1 MDIDP
6 QAGSEDEAELSQNSE
21 GKIWSLKDGKM
32 EVGSMGKKKDSDL
45 YMTIDL
51 VFQMDGQTTPIVVG
65 E

>member
-1 MDIDP
+1 MKTR
-6 QAGSEDEAELSQNSE
+6 QNCPRTLKV
-21 GKIWSLKDGKM
+21 KIWFLKDGKM